1 MKRRFDTYFP
11 WLFTASDFFA
21 CLLSLSV
28 ANFFLQRF
36 HVLEETEFS
45 AYLPLALLWILISIL
60 RKDYKIGR
68 TEEYED
74 TLSRF
79 SVSLLWFL
87 GATAILWTPLQVG
100 NYRWIQIGSL
110 GITLVFL
117 MGFFQGWRTTDS

>member
-11 WLFTASDFFA
+11 WLFTAGDLFA

-36 HVLEETEFS
+36 HVLGETEFS

-74 TLSRF
+74 TLRLYEPF
-79 SVSLLWFL
+79 NKIFRKD
-87 GATAILWTPLQVG
+87 LQLK
-100 NYRWIQIGSL
+100 N
-110 GITLVFL
+110 
-117 MGFFQGWRTTDS
+117 DSMAKQFKTKLE